1 MVGSRA
7 PCSCAP
13 KERRILREGVARGRP
28 GGWAW
33 GALSA
38 TRPVRAGRAICAGS
52 QGTWTRRTHFP
63 RYPIGVAGKK
73 RPQPFDW
80 DALPP
85 RSPDDTMPAG
95 NACELPSGSLTD
107 TTTRGV
113 MLHNAR
119 PHRAIHHEMLRAM
132 LAWRGRASAT
142 LCHPLSDN
150 LLARNGPAPCCGRTP
165 VRSAGCLA
173 TLFSC
178 YPIAD
183 TTRAEY

>member
-1 MVGSRA
+1 MGVGRPQCDATSAGWARHM
-7 PCSCAP
+7 
-13 KERRILREGVARGRP
+13 RRITRDLDQAH
-28 GGWAW
+28 
-33 GALSA
+33 ALS
-38 TRPVRAGRAICAGS
+38 TLPHRS
-52 QGTWTRRTHFP
+52 SRRC
-63 RYPIGVAGKK
+63 KK
-73 RPQPFDW
+73 RPQPFNW

-183 TTRAEY
+183 TTRADY